1 MGIRD
6 ITGQVKSAVPA
17 IPQIYAY
24 TTPDVRTHDG
34 WIKIGYTEQNVDDR
48 IREQTHTANIRAVRQ
63 WNGNAI
69 YEGTDETFRDTD
81 FHAYLNNLG
90 IERMKPEEPG
100 GKPPEWFHTDGSTSK
115 G

>member
-1 MGIRD
+1 M
-6 ITGQVKSAVPA
+6 
-17 IPQIYAY
+17 
-24 TTPDVRTHDG
+24 
-34 WIKIGYTEQNVDDR
+34 DDR

-90 IERMKPEEPG
+90 IERINPRSQVVSLRNGSIQMG
-100 GKPPEWFHTDGSTSK
+100 PPAKGISLTSE
-115 G
+115 